1 MKRAMCAQLCNALAG
16 TREGPV
22 GLSIDS
28 TSGAPHGC
36 PELRARAVM
45 GANGNLV
52 AEARHLRH
60 RAAQCGTKSLGTI
73 SGLH

>member
-36 PELRARAVM
+36 P
-45 GANGNLV
+45 
-52 AEARHLRH
+52 
-60 RAAQCGTKSLGTI
+60 
-73 SGLH
+73 